1 MPPAEPAPMQKEVGS
16 VTKSG
21 TIGAGSAGG
30 ISGTGVPSTVVDN
43 TASGG
48 IIQGGHDGG
57 VGLGTMGGGAGTS
70 DTIGYG
76 PEFTITFS
84 TNPGVLK
91 TIELDTR
98 QVTNPG
104 KTDYWVA
111 NARQGQFSSR
121 YSTDVGRINT
131 LRYGSKLLYTN
142 DDHRTNV
149 PVNTLVKVG
158 GQETVITAVSTY
170 SVTLFDPFLGT
181 SVLPFLV
188 DTKITGTALSKE
200 GAANNMNKLAITTG
214 GAGKITAATI
224 PDLAAGAKLYINGC
238 PITSAGTMHTGDAAL
253 ADDSGDLKLYDTNDC
268 DADAFSPAALVL
280 YRRSDEKTNQNFY
293 KTSGDTTAAANVG
306 VCTTRGSVDVYA
318 CAASADVVASVT
330 NAGVFTTSAAP
341 SATAQNDVVFV
352 NGIGPLSVT
361 VGSEAANAA
370 DFTAANDYFDTG
382 GSTSKWVVHETAAN
396 TQMTAGK
403 VILMDCRWRQDFAH
417 RDLRWWPDPRSVLR

>member
-70 DTIGYG
+70 DTLGYG

-293 KTSGDTTAAANVG
+293 KTSGDTTAVANVG

-330 NAGVFTTSAAP
+330 NAGVFTTSAAVAD
-341 SATAQNDVVFV
+341 SIANDVVFV
-352 NGIGPLSVT
+352 NGIGPLTVT
-361 VGSEAANAA
+361 VGAAA
-370 DFTAANDYFDTG
+370 DATFTAANDYFDTG